1 MEDRTI
7 GGTTTR
13 NIGIYTHIPFCR
25 RACFY
30 CHFFK
35 TPFNKESART
45 YIEAVGIEAQLRAEP
60 QVTADS
66 LYIGGG
72 SPSLLPPSLL
82 ETLFRYFRRWF
93 TIDPKAEITVE
104 CNPEDV
110 TLPLLNDYRAL
121 GVNRLSIGTQSFVQE
136 DLDALRRP
144 HSVEQSYKAVALAKQ
159 AGFDNINI
167 DYILSIPGQTAHSLK
182 KNLRMVAQLNVP
194 HVSAYLLEGVRVE
207 SDEEDERDAIL
218 YNLARLEL
226 ERMGLHHYEVSN
238 FAKPGRRSRHNLKY
252 WKNESYIGLG
262 ASASGF
268 VAGRDYKNIDN
279 LEKYLQS
286 LHQGKRPESEIG
298 TQNLD
303 TRAIVMGLRLLEGL
317 PEMAFNT
324 PHHREALSFLLSN
337 DMLERKGEQ
346 IAVPPRN
353 ILLLNEILGYF
364 I

>member
-7 GGTTTR
+7 GGTTAR
-13 NIGIYTHIPFCR
+13 NIGIYIHIPFCR

-35 TPFNKESART
+35 TPFNEEAARD
-45 YIEAVGIEAQLRAEP
+45 YIEAVGIEAQLRADP
-60 QVTADS
+60 QITADT

-72 SPSLLPPSLL
+72 SPSLLLPSLL
-82 ETLFRYFRRWF
+82 DTLFRYIRGSF

-110 TLPLLNDYRAL
+110 TLPLLNAYRSL

-136 DLDALRRP
+136 DLDSLRRP
-144 HSVEQSYKAVALAKQ
+144 HSVEQSVQAVELAQ
-159 AGFDNINI
+159 EVGFDNINI
-167 DYILSIPGQTAHSLK
+167 DYILSIPGQTTHSLK

-194 HVSAYLLEGVRVE
+194 HVSAYLLEGVREE
-207 SDEEDERDAIL
+207 SEEEDERDAIL

-238 FAKPGRRSRHNLKY
+238 FAKSGKRSRHNLKY

-286 LHQGKRPESEIG
+286 LHQGKRPESEIE
-298 TQNLD
+298 TQDLD

-317 PEMAFNT
+317 PETAFNA
-324 PHHREALSFLLSN
+324 PRHREALDFLLSN
-337 DMLERKGEQ
+337 NMLERQGEQ
-346 IAVPPRN
+346 ISVPPRN
-353 ILLLNEILGYF
+353 ILLLNEILAYF